1 MNSFFTKDPIVGTP
15 LTPSIIRV
23 MNTAIRRNQPIAG
36 NGVRL
41 THTAGGTIIHCTVK
55 GGGGGGTGV
64 AELYPYKCRFAEED
78 SGSSSGGGYY
88 KFYLPEGS
96 DSATISGCLNLNGHK
111 VSFHMVPADAD
122 EGNTFDRYSWK
133 RTIDSGDMVLDSV
146 SSGYQPKEGETV
158 SRDSGGLVVCV
169 LMRDSGEQ
177 TGFHAR
183 IMTEKALA
191 NITGSDGGFIPDD
204 NIFPVCYIHELDIQ
218 TTTGEG
224 DAQKTVT
231 NTVREIKQLAVGEQM
246 INDQDKSP
254 FRIVMTDCGAM
265 ISHQHYRLEEVL
277 KTGQS
282 DFMIPDSCAASILW
296 FAGGESGVGSF
307 VWGSES
313 DFNSAVSDPTRFCI
327 PLYKFTEAD
336 GMNRFRVDTDL
347 RFIPTCQVWMN
358 EALES

>member
-1 MNSFFTKDPIVGTP
+1 M
-15 LTPSIIRV
+15 
-23 MNTAIRRNQPIAG
+23 
-36 NGVRL
+36 
-41 THTAGGTIIHCTVK
+41 
-55 GGGGGGTGV
+55 
-64 AELYPYKCRFAEED
+64 
-78 SGSSSGGGYY
+78 
-88 KFYLPEGS
+88 
-96 DSATISGCLNLNGHK
+96 
-111 VSFHMVPADAD
+111 
-122 EGNTFDRYSWK
+122 
-133 RTIDSGDMVLDSV
+133 
-146 SSGYQPKEGETV
+146 
-158 SRDSGGLVVCV
+158 
-169 LMRDSGEQ
+169 
-177 TGFHAR
+177 
-183 IMTEKALA
+183 
-191 NITGSDGGFIPDD
+191 
-204 NIFPVCYIHELDIQ
+204 CYIHELDIQ

-224 DAQKTVT
+224 EEQKTVT
-231 NTVREIKQLAVGEQM
+231 NTVREIKQFAVGEQM